1 MPTGSTSLGR
11 ALFAGLMCGGGAG
24 VTGNLIA
31 AAISSV
37 TTEAYPELSP
47 IPIALVSVAASLIG
61 GVVFYALA
69 LRVRNPRLAFTLVAL
84 IVASLAS
91 AWVLVVAPP
100 GFAKIAIPAHFVVAF
115 VAIAVVPRL
124 ALAPRREGLR
134 GPRLGSERQPS
145 DAASQTPSP

>member
-1 MPTGSTSLGR
+1 M
-11 ALFAGLMCGGGAG
+11 
-24 VTGNLIA
+24 TGNLIA

-115 VAIAVVPRL
+115 VAIAVVP
-124 ALAPRREGLR
+124 
-134 GPRLGSERQPS
+134 QPS

>member
-1 MPTGSTSLGR
+1 MT
-11 ALFAGLMCGGGAG
+11 A
-24 VTGNLIA
+24 NLIA

-37 TTEAYPELSP
+37 TTDAYPELSP

>member
-1 MPTGSTSLGR
+1 MPARSTSLAR

-24 VTGNLIA
+24 VTGNLVA
-31 AAISSV
+31 AAISSF

-47 IPIALVSVAASLIG
+47 IRIALVSVAASLIG

-69 LRVRNPRLAFTLVAL
+69 MRVRNPRLAFTLLAL

-91 AWVLVVAPP
+91 GWVLVVASP
-100 GFAKIAIPAHFVVAF
+100 GFAKIAIPAHFVVAI
-115 VAIAVVPRL
+115 VAIAVIPRL

-134 GPRLGSERQPS
+134 RHRLRSERQPS
-145 DAASQTPSP
+145 DAASQTPLP

>member
-1 MPTGSTSLGR
+1 M
-11 ALFAGLMCGGGAG
+11 
-24 VTGNLIA
+24 TGNLIA

-47 IPIALVSVAASLIG
+47 IPIALVSVAASLIGGVVFCLIG

-134 GPRLGSERQPS
+134 GPRLRSERQPS